1 MAVANYATAPVDPD
15 QLHLPRPAEL
25 EAILTAPI
33 PGHPGSTLADALPA
47 DDNVSASGGPG
58 GRPAAQLGE

>member
-25 EAILTAPI
+25 EAILTEPF
-33 PGHPGSTLADALPA
+33 PGHPGSTLADALPY
-47 DDNVSASGGPG
+47 DDEAKAGQRPEPG
-58 GRPAAQLGE
+58 